1 MNESTML
8 SLLVRIENLVDK
20 NRFVEAIRLTE
31 REIENLKGITEQKCK
46 RYKINKG
53 YCKICTNVNCNL
65 NTNKI

>member
-8 SLLVRIENLVDK
+8 SLLVKIENLVNK

-31 REIENLKGITEQKCK
+31 REIENLKCITEQKCK

-53 YCKICTNVNCNL
+53 YCRICTNTNCNL

>member
-1 MNESTML
+1 ML

-53 YCKICTNVNCNL
+53 YCKICTNANCNL
-65 NTNKI
+65 NSNTIKI

>member
-31 REIENLKGITEQKCK
+31 RERVL
-46 RYKINKG
+46 
-53 YCKICTNVNCNL
+53 
-65 NTNKI
+65 